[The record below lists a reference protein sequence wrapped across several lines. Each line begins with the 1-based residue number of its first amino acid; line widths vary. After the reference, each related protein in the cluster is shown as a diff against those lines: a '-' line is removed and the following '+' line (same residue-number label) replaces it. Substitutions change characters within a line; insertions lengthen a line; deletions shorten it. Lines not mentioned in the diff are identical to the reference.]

1 MHTNVDI
8 DEELIAEALRRS
20 GLSTKRAVVEAG
32 LRALLTLRS
41 QEEVRDLRGRLHW
54 RGDEAEPSPAASAAA
69 PAAPAASAASAAKRK
84 PGRKGP
90 SGARPR

>member
-8 DEELIAEALRRS
+8 DEELIAEAMRQS

-54 RGDEAEPSPAASAAA
+54 GGKDEEAPS
-69 PAAPAASAASAAKRK
+69 AASAASAAKKAKRK
-84 PGRKGP
+84 PARKGQ

>member
-8 DEELIAEALRRS
+8 DEDLIAEAMRRS

-32 LRALLTLRS
+32 LRALLILRS

-54 RGDEAEPSPAASAAA
+54 RGEDEADPSAAA
-69 PAAPAASAASAAKRK
+69 PAASAKSAAKRK
-84 PGRKGP
+84 PARKGQ

>member
-8 DEELIAEALRRS
+8 DEELIAEAMQRS

-32 LRALLTLRS
+32 LRALLLLHT
-41 QEEVRDLRGRLHW
+41 QAEVRDLRGRLHW
-54 RGDEAEPSPAASAAA
+54 QGDEESLPAARTTATATRPPKPSA
-69 PAAPAASAASAAKRK
+69 KK
-84 PGRKGP
+84 GR

>member
-8 DEELIAEALRRS
+8 DEALIAEAMQRS

-32 LRALLTLRS
+32 LRALLLLHT
-41 QEEVRDLRGRLHW
+41 QAEVRDLRGRLHW
-54 RGDEAEPSPAASAAA
+54 QGDEESLPAVRTAAA
-69 PAAPAASAASAAKRK
+69 ATRPPKPLAKK
-84 PGRKGP
+84 GR